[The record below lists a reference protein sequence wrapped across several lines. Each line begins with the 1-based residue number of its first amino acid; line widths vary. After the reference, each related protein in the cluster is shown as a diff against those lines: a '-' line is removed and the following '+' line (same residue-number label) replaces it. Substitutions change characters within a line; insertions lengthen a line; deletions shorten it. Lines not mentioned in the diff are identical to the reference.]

1 VTQLALN
8 LKYGLYPSEMDTG
21 GTGLIDKTNYQ
32 FAEKYA
38 GPVR

>member
-21 GTGLIDKTNYQ
+21 GSGLIDQSNYKLAQ
-32 FAEKYA
+32 EWA
-38 GPVR
+38 GAVR